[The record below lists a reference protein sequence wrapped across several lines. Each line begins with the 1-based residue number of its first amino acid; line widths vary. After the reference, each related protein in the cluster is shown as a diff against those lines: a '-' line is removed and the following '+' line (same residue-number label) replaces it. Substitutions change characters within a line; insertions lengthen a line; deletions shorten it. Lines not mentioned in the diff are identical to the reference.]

1 MAEELLE
8 AQPLPHLFE
17 QAQQIYLLASSSQVE
32 PTEIRKACRMLQE
45 AQDKIETLALFSAN
59 EDKEDISTAD
69 LKYLL
74 VPYYLGYLTEK
85 LPVEDRAE
93 LVKVAKVQLL
103 VWLSS
108 GLASDPWI
116 C

>member
-1 MAEELLE
+1 
-8 AQPLPHLFE
+8 
-17 QAQQIYLLASSSQVE
+17 
-32 PTEIRKACRMLQE
+32 MLQE

-108 GLASDPWI
+108 G
-116 C
+116 

>member
-32 PTEIRKACRMLQE
+32 PIEIRKACRMLQE
-45 AQDKIETLALFSAN
+45 SQAKVETLALFSAN

-74 VPYYLGYLTEK
+74 VCVGTPYSVCIMYSSSHWSTIF
-85 LPVEDRAE
+85 
-93 LVKVAKVQLL
+93 LL
-103 VWLSS
+103 YP
-108 GLASDPWI
+108 SDVVMSRRLI
-116 C
+116 YT